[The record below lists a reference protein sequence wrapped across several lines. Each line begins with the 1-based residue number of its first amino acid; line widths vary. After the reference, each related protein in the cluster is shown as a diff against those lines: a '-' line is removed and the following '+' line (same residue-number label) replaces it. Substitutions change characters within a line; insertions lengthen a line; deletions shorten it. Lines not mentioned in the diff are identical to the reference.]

1 MSVCFR
7 YLLSGTTVPGASI
20 KACELKKINRVYLS
34 KRRKICGITTS
45 NQLSEMSIAAKYR
58 EIARNILSDRCQSHV
73 SELATHYNLTCLPE
87 RGSLKLNA
95 LESLFHMPNSYA
107 RNAGK

>member
-1 MSVCFR
+1 M
-7 YLLSGTTVPGASI
+7 PGASI
-20 KACELKKINRVYLS
+20 NACELKKINTVYLS
-34 KRRKICGITTS
+34 KRRKRCGITTS

-58 EIARNILSDRCQSHV
+58 DIARSILSDRCQSHI

-95 LESLFHMPNSYA
+95 LDSLFHIPNSYA
-107 RNAGK
+107 RKAWK